1 MVPVMGY
8 GMEPSIVFGEQV
20 YAFGNTCINQ
30 LRLPLGLPKTE
41 AAMEN
46 LDLSFMNTYFG
57 LI

>member
-1 MVPVMGY
+1 MMGY
-8 GMEPSIVFGEQV
+8 AMELSIVFGDQV

-30 LRLPLGLPKTE
+30 LRLPLALAKTE
-41 AAMEN
+41 AAKTN